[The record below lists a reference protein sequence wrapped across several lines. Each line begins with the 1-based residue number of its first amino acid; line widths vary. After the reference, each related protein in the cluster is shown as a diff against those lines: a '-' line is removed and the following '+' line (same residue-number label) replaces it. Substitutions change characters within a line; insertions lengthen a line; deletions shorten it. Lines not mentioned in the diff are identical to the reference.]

1 MRPEAS
7 ARPNLEA
14 GFAATAGEVE
24 RELDILLPAAV
35 GPEAKLYEA
44 MRYACLGGGKR
55 LRPLLVIEGAKL
67 FAVQRGCALRVAAA
81 IEMVHCYSLVHDDLP
96 AMDDDD
102 LRRGRPTCHVAFG
115 EAMAILAGDALL
127 THAFEVMAT
136 ATRPARDPERR
147 LRAMA
152 AVARAA
158 GVSGMIAGQVRDLE
172 AEGRPF
178 SHQALLRI
186 HRGKTGALIRAALE
200 TGAILGGGAP
210 DEVRALGR
218 YGEGIGLAFQIV
230 DDVLDL
236 EGSAE
241 GLGKTAGKD
250 RRDRKA
256 TFPALLGVAAS
267 RRRAQESAR
276 HAVRALSRFGTRAQ
290 RLRDLARYIVERA
303 H

>member
-1 MRPEAS
+1 MAPLW
-7 ARPNLEA
+7 LEA
-14 GFAATAGEVE
+14 DRRRVDQALRRCLPRAGTVPPTV
-24 RELDILLPAAV
+24 RR
-35 GPEAKLYEA
+35 A
-44 MRYACLGGGKR
+44 MAYSLFPGGKR
-55 LRPLLVIEGAKL
+55 LRPVLTLEACRIVG
-67 FAVQRGCALRVAAA
+67 GRVRDVLPAAA
-81 IEMVHCYSLVHDDLP
+81 GIEMIHTYSLVHDDLP
-96 AMDDDD
+96 ALDNDD
-102 LRRGRPTCHVAFG
+102 LRRGRAASHRMFG

-136 ATRPARDPERR
+136 AAGGTRDPGRR
-147 LRAMA
+147 LLAMA
-152 AVARAA
+152 AIARAA

-178 SHQALLRI
+178 SHQTLLRI

-200 TGAILGGGAP
+200 AGAILGGGA
-210 DEVRALGR
+210 DEDVRALGR

-236 EGSAE
+236 EGNAE
-241 GLGKTAGKD
+241 RLGKTAGKD

-267 RRRAQESAR
+267 RRRAASASR
-276 HAVRALSRFGTRAQ
+276 QAVGALARFGRRAD

>member
-1 MRPEAS
+1 MAPGW
-7 ARPNLEA
+7 LEA
-14 GFAATAGEVE
+14 DKRLVDRAL
-24 RELDILLPAAV
+24 RRCLPRPGTV
-35 GPEAKLYEA
+35 PPTVRRA
-44 MRYACLGGGKR
+44 MAYSLFPGGKR
-55 LRPLLVIEGAKL
+55 LRPIL
-67 FAVQRGCALRVAAA
+67 ALEACRIVGGTIDRVLPAAA
-81 IEMVHCYSLVHDDLP
+81 GIEMIHTYSLVHDDLP
-96 AMDDDD
+96 ALDNDD
-102 LRRGRPTCHVAFG
+102 LRRGRAASHRMFG

-127 THAFEVMAT
+127 THAFEVMAS
-136 ATRPARDPERR
+136 AKGGSRDPERR

-178 SHQALLRI
+178 SHRTLLRI

-200 TGAILGGGAP
+200 AGAILGGGAP
-210 DEVRALGR
+210 EDVRALGR

-241 GLGKTAGKD
+241 GLGKTVGKD

-267 RRRAQESAR
+267 RRRAEGASR
-276 HAVRALSRFGTRAQ
+276 RAVRSLSRFGARAA